1 MLFRRASSS
10 ANGASIWRTY
20 FTIGAVA
27 SGLVWGSTG
36 LFLYAPE
43 SILHQVFLAFVLGGM
58 VIGAV
63 AALTPLFL
71 AFVLFATCA
80 LLPMIG
86 RYLAS
91 GDDIHSIMAAMA
103 VLFLLAMVVIGKQI
117 HGTITESLNLRFDR
131 ATTER
136 RMIMEH
142 AVTRVLAEAE
152 NLDEVVPTIIETICR
167 SMGWH
172 YGALYRHHPDE
183 GIFRCE
189 DTWGIDADPIHEFIA
204 SVSRR
209 TVAVADGGQGIVRCT
224 FALGKPVWIS
234 DIAKDETLRR
244 KALVIKAG
252 LHGAFA
258 FPLSAGKEVLGIL
271 EFFHADVL
279 EPDAMLLETAESI
292 GSQIGQFIVRRKAEA
307 EKHLAMHDA
316 LTGLPSRLLFMERL
330 EHAVVQAHRHG
341 RRLAVIFVDL
351 DRFKSVNDT
360 LGHEAGD
367 MLLREVACRL
377 KIRLREGDTVARM
390 GGDEFVMV
398 LEEIANTEDA
408 LLIGETL
415 IPELGR
421 PYPVSGQEVTVTA
434 SVGVSTYPADGLDAN
449 TLVRHADAAMYAAKA
464 KGRNACESYSRRLR
478 LVNHGLFTA

>member
-1 MLFRRASSS
+1 
-10 ANGASIWRTY
+10 
-20 FTIGAVA
+20 
-27 SGLVWGSTG
+27 
-36 LFLYAPE
+36 
-43 SILHQVFLAFVLGGM
+43 
-58 VIGAV
+58 
-63 AALTPLFL
+63 
-71 AFVLFATCA
+71 
-80 LLPMIG
+80 
-86 RYLAS
+86 
-91 GDDIHSIMAAMA
+91 
-103 VLFLLAMVVIGKQI
+103 
-117 HGTITESLNLRFDR
+117 
-131 ATTER
+131 
-136 RMIMEH
+136 
-142 AVTRVLAEAE
+142 
-152 NLDEVVPTIIETICR
+152 
-167 SMGWH
+167 
-172 YGALYRHHPDE
+172 
-183 GIFRCE
+183 
-189 DTWGIDADPIHEFIA
+189 
-204 SVSRR
+204 
-209 TVAVADGGQGIVRCT
+209 
-224 FALGKPVWIS
+224 
-234 DIAKDETLRR
+234 
-244 KALVIKAG
+244 
-252 LHGAFA
+252 
-258 FPLSAGKEVLGIL
+258 VLGIL